1 MPADHPTLASKGA
14 LLLVDDE
21 PSIAKYMGLV
31 LGREGFQVL
40 TAFSAE
46 DGWELFQREAPQ
58 VRAVVT
64 DLSMPGDWNGL
75 ELARRVR
82 EASPNTPVLLV
93 TGFEPSGPLDACSG
107 VLPKPFRAD
116 VLRTAV
122 RQMIEQAVGCVR

>member
-1 MPADHPTLASKGA
+1 MPADHSTLASKGS
-14 LLLVDDE
+14 LLIVDDE

-31 LGREGFQVL
+31 LGRDGYHVL
-40 TAFSAE
+40 TAFNAE

-64 DLSMPGDWNGL
+64 DMAMPGDWNGL

-93 TGFEPSGPLDACSG
+93 TGYEPSGPLGPCSG
-107 VLPKPFRAD
+107 LLPKPFTAD
-116 VLRTAV
+116 LLRTAV
-122 RQMIEQAVGCVR
+122 RQMIEQA